1 MAFTLAYCLYLAQYA
16 IALPRTYLHRR
27 RRAER
32 LENGRVLDREIR
44 ALGYQCSYSTVVQY
58 VRPRRRCRQPE
69 ATMRFETEPG
79 ERAQVHW
86 GNLSYI
92 GAGGKKRRVWVFVMT
107 MACPCAPSPGNSASL
122 ATQCANT
129 PTPRDRPPRS
139 SVPRSEPSCWG
150 YANPNALPNNRP
162 NVFAFHLIVQNRWTT
177 INAGPITSNI
187 DNLILPHSVAG
198 VGPSAPPMLRLIR
211 RRQWATRPLPC

>member
-1 MAFTLAYCLYLAQYA
+1 MAGCWIGRSAPWATSAA
-16 IALPRTYLHRR
+16 IRRWCNMCAHGAGVGSRR
-27 RRAER
+27 RRCG
-32 LENGRVLDREIR
+32 L
-44 ALGYQCSYSTVVQY
+44 
-58 VRPRRRCRQPE
+58 RRSLVSGHRCTG
-69 ATMRFETEPG
+69 AI
-79 ERAQVHW
+79 W
-86 GNLSYI
+86 SYI

-211 RRQWATRPLPC
+211 RRQWATRPPPC